1 MTVEKIRMRLSIIE
15 MSSFTAVITLKSKKI
30 APIIAKVKDF
40 EYKGGGETKVILMRC
55 EETVF
60 PKDTD
65 DNKQDEYIIA
75 LKDIKEVGRHE

>member
-1 MTVEKIRMRLSIIE
+1 MTVEKIRMRLSIMQSE
-15 MSSFTAVITLKSKKI
+15 NYKTLITLKSKKYNPFI
-30 APIIAKVKDF
+30 SKVKDF
-40 EYKGGGETKVILMRC
+40 DYSEKDTKVILMRC

-65 DNKQDEYIIA
+65 DNKQDEYSIA